1 MSVRRIDSL
10 DTPELEAYRG
20 LTDHPLRSSVEARLG
35 LMVCESEICVRTA
48 LGYGARPH
56 SMLLDE
62 KRVEGLSDLIEGL
75 GDEVDVMVADSALMR
90 QLTGYTV
97 TRGVLCACERPELI
111 EAGQAIDGARH
122 IVVLEDIVDTTN
134 VGAIFRSAAALG
146 ADAVLLSP
154 SCADPLARRALRVSM
169 GNVLALPWARVEG
182 EWPASL
188 FALLGDGGVV
198 SAAMA
203 LDERAVSIDEPALK
217 EAGRIALILGTE
229 GTGLSE
235 ATIAGSDFIV
245 RIPMARGV
253 DSLNVAA
260 ASALAC
266 WELFSRRT

>member
-1 MSVRRIDSL
+1 MSLRRIDSL
-10 DTPELEAYRG
+10 DAPELEAYRG

-62 KRVEGLSDLIEGL
+62 KRVEGLADVIESL
-75 GDEVDVMVADSALMR
+75 PDDVDVMVAEPSLMR

-97 TRGVLCACERPELI
+97 TRGVLCACERPPALTPE
-111 EAGQAIDGARH
+111 QAIADAHRV
-122 IVVLEDIVDTTN
+122 VVLEDIVDTPN

-154 SCADPLARRALRVSM
+154 SCADPLSRRALRVSM
-169 GNVLALPWARVEG
+169 GNVLALDWAREDG
-182 EWPASL
+182 AWPESL
-188 FALLGDGGVV
+188 FALLGDAGIS
-198 SAAMA
+198 SAALA
-203 LDERAVSIDEPALK
+203 LDERAVPIDEPVLK
-217 EAGRIALILGTE
+217 EEKAIALILGTE
-229 GTGLSE
+229 GAGLD
-235 ATIAGSDFIV
+235 ARTIAGADHIV
-245 RIPMARGV
+245 RIPMERGV

-266 WELFSRRT
+266 WELFSKR